1 MHLLALFIFNPVT
14 EPNSGFLGK
23 TDAIEEQSPTFGNI
37 RILSLRNSHFLAVGT
52 RYGRRWCLKGV
63 RREEAD
69 STLAR
74 QRLLKEAEILS
85 MLSHPGV
92 VNFAGIE
99 QVSGLGLCIIMEWIE
114 GETLE
119 NALAEGKLSRNER
132 HRLLLEI
139 IESSAHLH
147 SRGIVH
153 RDIKPSNIM
162 IRQNGGK
169 AVIIDFD
176 LADTDAHTVLKA
188 PAGTAGY
195 YSERQRTADT
205 PYTGDDVF
213 SLGVVMRALY
223 PEYRSIIRRCTGNP
237 ERRYRDASAL
247 LQAVR
252 RRERRATRR
261 WIAAAIIAVIAIT
274 GSLVYHNRKLG
285 SLVDEMGSQLSALSV
300 RNSRQLSRGLQERRL
315 LTDSIEHLSGRL
327 EKEISFRKETERRE
341 RFMSDAKQMLK
352 KQLENDYTAHIRDR
366 NKPGFNEEY
375 HGQKLIDA
383 MTNTKS
389 RILNKLQ
396 PLSESDRIELESTF
410 AIYYGEILKRF
421 FDENKI

>member
-1 MHLLALFIFNPVT
+1 MHLLVSFIFNPVT

-23 TDAIEEQSPTFGNI
+23 IDAIEEQTPTFGDI

-63 RREEAD
+63 NRENAD

-114 GETLE
+114 GDTLE
-119 NALAEGKLSRNER
+119 NALTEGKLSRNDR
-132 HRLLLEI
+132 RRILLEI
-139 IESSAHLH
+139 IESSAHIH

-188 PAGTAGY
+188 PAGTPGY
-195 YSERQRTADT
+195 YSERQKTAET

-223 PEYRSIIRRCTGNP
+223 PEYSSIIRRCTGNP
-237 ERRYRDASAL
+237 DRRYRDASAL

-252 RRERRATRR
+252 RRTRIAARR
-261 WIAAAIIAVIAIT
+261 WIAAAILSVVAIT
-274 GSLVYHNRKLG
+274 GSLAYHNSRLN
-285 SLVDEMGSQLSALSV
+285 SLVDEMGNQLSALSV
-300 RNSRQLSRGLQERRL
+300 RSSRQISQNRQERRL
-315 LTDSIEHLSGRL
+315 LTDSIEHLSDRL
-327 EKEISFRKETERRE
+327 EKEISFRKETERQE
-341 RFMSDAKQMLK
+341 RFMSEAKRMLK
-352 KQLENDYTAHIRDR
+352 KQLENDYTAHLRDR

-383 MTNTKS
+383 MTETKS
-389 RILNKLQ
+389 RFLNNLQ
-396 PLSESDRIELESTF
+396 SLTEKDRIELESTF
-410 AIYYGEILKRF
+410 AIYYGDILKRF
-421 FDENKI
+421 FDENKK